1 MPRAKRVTREQNA
14 DSVGVAS
21 KLKNHKPLKNNRFLK
36 LARAMLYLWYK
47 NKKTHAAPNKNKTHG
62 SGITRTNAAEAQL
75 TDFFGEDT
83 FFRGSP
89 RSRTQNNK
97 TVPRQPQYRLDRQRW
112 KQLSAQKNTFALDPA
127 WRSHKTAVKGHDH
140 QKQQQV
146 APQ

>member
-1 MPRAKRVTREQNA
+1 
-14 DSVGVAS
+14 
-21 KLKNHKPLKNNRFLK
+21 
-36 LARAMLYLWYK
+36 MLYLWYK

-97 TVPRQPQYRLDRQRW
+97 TAPRQPQYRLDQQRW
-112 KQLSAQKNTFALDPA
+112 KRLSAQKNTFALDPA
-127 WRSHKTAVKGHDH
+127 WGSHKTAVKGHDH